1 MLPGALRPDLG
12 KQERTASRQ
21 TSAGIPAAQQRDR
34 DGPYRWTF
42 GWRGSNADLIKDVR
56 QCGGITET
64 REPPLSIIKSYLART
79 RKTQKDL
86 LEATT
91 KEVVESTCMTLLIP
105 L

>member
-1 MLPGALRPDLG
+1 MFPGALGADLG
-12 KQERTASRQ
+12 KQERTPFRQ
-21 TSAGIPAAQQRDR
+21 TAAGIPTSQQRDG
-34 DGPYRWTF
+34 DGPYRWS
-42 GWRGSNADLIKDVR
+42 GAGRCADADLIKDVR

-91 KEVVESTCMTLLIP
+91 KEVVESTCMTLFIP